1 MSEIEF
7 LREFKL
13 MMLQGLVIKKYCTIT
28 LNNQEI
34 YYKYV
39 FRNFY
44 IKPIE
49 HKLCWNSNKK
59 DNPFIKY
66 NNIIKIIIVNEFH
79 LTSLFLLSRGNEVD
93 EYNPLRVINDYI
105 LPFSI
110 SKELLK
116 RVLVI
121 KIKNSKDL
129 ILEFIN
135 EYSCE
140 LFYDGMIL
148 LLKDYKKEIE
158 NKKKE
163 EEKNNRKLILR
174 RILTEESLKD
184 SDEE

>member
-1 MSEIEF
+1 MSEADF

-13 MMLQGLVIKKYCTIT
+13 MMIEGLIIKKYCIMTI
-28 LNNQEI
+28 NNKEI

-44 IKPIE
+44 IKPDE
-49 HKLCWNSNKK
+49 HKLCWNSKKK

-66 NNIIKIIIVNEFH
+66 HEIIKIIKNE
-79 LTSLFLLSRGNEVD
+79 N
-93 EYNPLRVINDYI
+93 I

-121 KIKNSKDL
+121 KVRNQKDI

-135 EYSCE
+135 DYSCE

-148 LLKDYKKEIE
+148 LLKEYKKEEKIKE
-158 NKKKE
+158 NKKMLLK
-163 EEKNNRKLILR
+163 K
-174 RILTEESLKD
+174 ILTEELLKD
-184 SDEE
+184 SSDEE

>member
-1 MSEIEF
+1 MSEAEF

-13 MMLQGLVIKKYCTIT
+13 MMMDGLIIKKYCTIT
-28 LNNQEI
+28 INNKEI

-44 IKPIE
+44 IKHDE
-49 HKLCWNSNKK
+49 HKLCWNSKKK

-66 NNIIKIIIVNEFH
+66 HEIIKIIKNE
-79 LTSLFLLSRGNEVD
+79 N
-93 EYNPLRVINDYI
+93 I

-121 KIKNSKDL
+121 KVHNKKDI

-135 EYSCE
+135 DYSCE

-148 LLKDYKKEIE
+148 LLQEYKKIE
-158 NKKKE
+158 KE
-163 EEKNNRKLILR
+163 EESKNSKKSILK
-174 RILTEESLKD
+174 RILTEELLKD
-184 SDEE
+184 NSDEE

>member
-1 MSEIEF
+1 MSEAEF

-13 MMLQGLVIKKYCTIT
+13 MMIEGLIIKKYCIMTI
-28 LNNQEI
+28 NNKEI

-44 IKPIE
+44 IKHDE
-49 HKLCWNSNKK
+49 HKLCWNSKKK

-66 NNIIKIIIVNEFH
+66 HEIIKIMKNKDI
-79 LTSLFLLSRGNEVD
+79 L
-93 EYNPLRVINDYI
+93 

-121 KIKNSKDL
+121 KVRNKKDI

-135 EYSCE
+135 DYSCE

-148 LLKDYKKEIE
+148 LLQEYKKIV
-158 NKKKE
+158 KE
-163 EEKNNRKLILR
+163 EESKNNKKSILK
-174 RILTEESLKD
+174 RILTEELLKD
-184 SDEE
+184 SSDEE

>member
-1 MSEIEF
+1 MEF

-13 MMLQGLVIKKYCTIT
+13 MMMEGLIIKKYCTMTI
-28 LNNQEI
+28 NNKEI

-44 IKPIE
+44 IKYDE
-49 HKLCWNSNKK
+49 HKLCWNSKKK

-66 NNIIKIIIVNEFH
+66 NQIIKIIK
-79 LTSLFLLSRGNEVD
+79 
-93 EYNPLRVINDYI
+93 NPNI

-121 KIKNSKDL
+121 KVRNEKDI

-135 EYSCE
+135 DYSCE

-148 LLKDYKKEIE
+148 LLKEYKS
-158 NKKKE
+158 E
-163 EEKNNRKLILR
+163 EAKNNRKIILR

-184 SDEE
+184 SSDEE